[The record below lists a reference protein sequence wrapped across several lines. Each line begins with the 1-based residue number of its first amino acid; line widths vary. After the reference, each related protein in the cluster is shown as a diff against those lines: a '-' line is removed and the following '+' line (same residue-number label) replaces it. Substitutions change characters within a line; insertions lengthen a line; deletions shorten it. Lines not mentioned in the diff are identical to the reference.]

1 MTYTKFKTNKNLPF
15 TEKTKMAD
23 VILSDV
29 GLIPVISRF
38 NVEYGFG
45 NKTVGEVCEIHGIN
59 QWFFLEIINSFH
71 NHDYFSKEQLQK
83 FSSVLIVEYLSNAHV
98 YYRNVKLPEIKG
110 LIEEMKRQ
118 LTEQNQKN
126 VELLGDFFNSY
137 RTELE
142 RHFKV
147 EEQDLF
153 PYAIA
158 LDEAVESGKYQK
170 ELVQA
175 VLNEPIEQFETI
187 HASME
192 VTLSDLKN
200 LIIRHMP
207 PVVCSTLCQR
217 LLTELFKFE
226 EDLDDHARIEEKVL
240 VPKLKMLEKIIL
252 SDGQ

>member
-1 MTYTKFKTNKNLPF
+1 MTYTKFKTNKNLTF

-38 NVEYGFG
+38 NIDYGFG
-45 NKTVGEVCEIHGIN
+45 NKTIEEVCEVNKIN

-71 NHDYFSKEQLQK
+71 NHNYFSKEQLQK
-83 FSSVLIVEYLSNAHV
+83 FSSVLIVEYLSNAHN
-98 YYRNVKLPEIKG
+98 YYRNIKLPEIKG

-126 VELLGDFFNSY
+126 VELLGNFFDSY
-137 RTELE
+137 MTDLE
-142 RHFKV
+142 HHFKV
-147 EEQDLF
+147 EEQQLF

-158 LDEAVESGKYQK
+158 LDEAIESGKYQK
-170 ELVQA
+170 EIISA
-175 VLNEPIEQFETI
+175 VVNEPIEQFESI

-207 PVVCSTLCQR
+207 PVVCTTLCQR

-226 EDLDDHARIEEKVL
+226 EDLEDHSRIEEKVL
-240 VPKLKMLEKIIL
+240 VPKLKMLENIIL
-252 SDGQ
+252 SDGE